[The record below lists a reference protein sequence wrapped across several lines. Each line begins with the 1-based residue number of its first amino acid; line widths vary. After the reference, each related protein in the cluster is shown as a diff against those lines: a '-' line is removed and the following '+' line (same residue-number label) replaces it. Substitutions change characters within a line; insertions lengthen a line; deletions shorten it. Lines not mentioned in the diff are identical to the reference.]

1 MPHTTYDS
9 IEALIKEV
17 EVVGSQVQC
26 IFFHLDGETIKSSG
40 SIPKS
45 NTTMDRVGRTV
56 KSQLLNRARSTASQS
71 IFSLLG
77 GGILG
82 RTGSMIMRG
91 TMPTN
96 SSMQSGPDEED
107 IQNATIAAFNKISS
121 NYEYNEEE
129 DVWSAALPQKQKMIM
144 NKAAARQNTSN
155 PSVQVTEKRNPG
167 QLNRFEKEV
176 LVRMLVEISDA
187 DGAVSGEEA
196 TFLQNA
202 IPKEFGSIDQI
213 RKMDYIS
220 PVEIKALSMDSKL
233 QILKSAMVLS
243 YSDLHPHENELG
255 IIQEYANQMGF
266 NSSQLNQ
273 LKKEAKLETL
283 HHIIDETTSRSD
295 LMDIAHQ
302 LNIPEEEAEMILIE
316 IKSKIR

>member
-1 MPHTTYDS
+1 MPDTTYDS

-17 EVVGSQVQC
+17 EVTGSQVQVV
-26 IFFHLDGETIKSSG
+26 FFHLDGETIKSAA
-40 SIPKS
+40 SIPRS
-45 NTTMDRVGRTV
+45 NSTLDRVGRTV
-56 KSQLLNRARSTASQS
+56 KSQLLNRARTTASRS

-77 GGILG
+77 GGMIG

-91 TMPTN
+91 SMPTN
-96 SSMQSGPDEED
+96 SSMQGGPDEED
-107 IQNATIAAFNKISS
+107 IQNATIAAFKKVST
-121 NYEYNEEE
+121 NYEYDEQE
-129 DVWSAALPQKQKMIM
+129 DLWIAALPQKQKI
-144 NKAAARQNTSN
+144 KIQKTEARQNNPASSN
-155 PSVQVTEKRNPG
+155 PVAEKQTQG

-187 DGAVSGEEA
+187 DGTVSGEEA
-196 TFLQNA
+196 TFLQSA

-213 RKMDYIS
+213 RKMDFIS
-220 PVEIKALSMDSKL
+220 PVEIKSLTMDSKL
-233 QILKSAMVLS
+233 KILKSAMILS
-243 YSDLHPHENELG
+243 YADLHPHENELA

-283 HHIIDETTSRSD
+283 HHIIDETTPRSD

-302 LNIPEEEAEMILIE
+302 LNIPEEDAEMILID